1 MRPARQCKSVD
12 VAECLRPAQGIVGFS
27 DQAPVGPVERQVDEI
42 GFVAHRDGVQHRVGL
57 TSQIE
62 SCLEVVK
69 TFGPAT
75 GHDPDDTGEGS
86 GRNDVVGIGF
96 GYRAKPFGGAQSL
109 IEVAPL
115 YCANAMA
122 IRISAL
128 SAGGESI

>member
-1 MRPARQCKSVD
+1 M
-12 VAECLRPAQGIVGFS
+12 GFS
-27 DQAPVGPVERQVDEI
+27 DQAPVGQVERQVDEI

-75 GHDPDDTGEGS
+75 RHDPDDTGEGS

-96 GYRAKPFGGAQSL
+96 GYRAKPFSGAQSL

>member
-1 MRPARQCKSVD
+1 MPPPGAGHHGFQRPSAR
-12 VAECLRPAQGIVGFS
+12 RPG
-27 DQAPVGPVERQVDEI
+27 RTQVDEV

-96 GYRAKPFGGAQSL
+96 GYRAKPFSGAQSL